1 MQQRPAGVTIIAVIA
16 IIGAIIGLCG
26 PGVLT
31 LGSGAALSLGGVL
44 GFGVGAIG
52 LIAGLLGLIG
62 PIIQLIFG
70 IGALNLKGWAWWMGI
85 IGFGVSVVGALLD
98 LFNGQNLS
106 EAVLPSIIPILLFVY
121 LLLPNVRA
129 AFRV

>member
-1 MQQRPAGVTIIAVIA
+1 MQQRPVGITIIAIIA
-16 IIGAIIGLCG
+16 IVGALIGLCG
-26 PGVLT
+26 PGVLS
-31 LGSGAALSLGGVL
+31 LASGAVFTLGGVL
-44 GFGVGAIG
+44 GIGIGTIG

-62 PIIQLIFG
+62 PVIQLIFG

-85 IGFGVSVVGALLD
+85 IGFGISVVGAVLD
-98 LFNGQNLS
+98 LASGTSFRD
-106 EAVLPSIIPILLFVY
+106 AVLPSIIPILLFIY